1 MLWSV
6 KLTPNSMIRL
16 AQMRETVAD
25 FYASRYARCL
35 AALERWRPA
44 LQLDAGLARHLPA
57 LVAAIRER
65 ALLQYATPF
74 SSVDLA
80 AMAAAFNTSIGRVAC
95 LLRPQCPDATVTS
108 PRVLLTPGLHLLHAL
123 FGTQVA
129 QP

>member
-1 MLWSV
+1 
-6 KLTPNSMIRL
+6 
-16 AQMRETVAD
+16 MRETVAD

-80 AMAAAFNTSIGRVAC
+80 AMAAAFNTSIGRVA
-95 LLRPQCPDATVTS
+95 
-108 PRVLLTPGLHLLHAL
+108 LTPA
-123 FGTQVA
+123 TSVA
-129 QP
+129 RCNHDIVACLVGAGSPWQYDARTAWI

>member
-1 MLWSV
+1 
-6 KLTPNSMIRL
+6 
-16 AQMRETVAD
+16 MRETVAD
-25 FYASRYARCL
+25 FHASRYARCL

-80 AMAAAFNTSIGRVAC
+80 AMAAAFNTSIGRVAFT
-95 LLRPQCPDATVTS
+95 ATAA
-108 PRVLLTPGLHLLHAL
+108 PW
-123 FGTQVA
+123 
-129 QP
+129 